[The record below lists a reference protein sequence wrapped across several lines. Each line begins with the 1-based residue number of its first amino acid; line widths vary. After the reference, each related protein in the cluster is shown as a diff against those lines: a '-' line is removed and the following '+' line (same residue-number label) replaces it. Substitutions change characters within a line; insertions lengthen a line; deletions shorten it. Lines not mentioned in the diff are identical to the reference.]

1 MCRRGLKERDMPT
14 VTGEIAVMLDV
25 LGYRQGDSRIL
36 EAIVLVGPVM
46 EVEEFDFDDGSKST
60 HFSFKPT
67 GTELVFEDDILKMI
81 MVRTQPD
88 SQDETYGLY
97 PRPAA
102 LVDGLSTTASRAE
115 VSAFLGDPEHVGLDF
130 DRYKV
135 NSRYL
140 HFEFDMNSRVTRISA
155 LREPVGMEP

>member
-1 MCRRGLKERDMPT
+1 MPI

-25 LGYRQGDSRIL
+25 LGYRQGDDRIL
-36 EAIVLVGPVM
+36 EAIVLLGPVM
-46 EVEEFDFDDGSKST
+46 EVEEFDFDGEKST
-60 HFSFKPT
+60 HFDFKPA
-67 GTELVFEDDILKMI
+67 GTELVFENDVLEMI

-102 LVDGLSTTASRAE
+102 LVDGLSSTASRAE
-115 VSAFLGDPEHVGLDF
+115 VSAFLGDPEHVGPNF

-135 NSRYL
+135 NRRYL
-140 HFEFDMNSRVTRISA
+140 HFEFDSNSRVARMSA
-155 LREPVGMEP
+155 LLNPVGMNP

>member
-1 MCRRGLKERDMPT
+1 MPK

-46 EVEEFDFDDGSKST
+46 EVEEFDFDDGSKSA

-67 GTELVFEDDILKMI
+67 GTELVFGDDILKMI

-115 VSAFLGDPEHVGLDF
+115 VSAFLGDPEHVGLNF

-155 LREPVGMEP
+155 LLEPVGMEP

>member
-1 MCRRGLKERDMPT
+1 MPT

-25 LGYRQGDSRIL
+25 LGYHQGYSRIL

-46 EVEEFDFDDGSKST
+46 EVDEFDLDDGLKST
-60 HFSFKPT
+60 HFSFKRT
-67 GTELVFEDDILKMI
+67 GTDLVFENDILQMI

-97 PRPAA
+97 PRPVA
-102 LVDGLSTTASRAE
+102 LVDGLSSTASRAE
-115 VSAFLGDPEHVGLDF
+115 VTAFLGDPERAGPNF

-135 NSRYL
+135 NGRFL
-140 HFEFDMNSRVTRISA
+140 HFEFARNSRVTRISA
-155 LREPVGMEP
+155 LLEPV